1 MRILFGDYL
10 LEQLALHF
18 QATQTLLQALTEFL
32 QTRKSVVGGELS
44 AIQNFGLIAPH
55 QDVEVC
61 RRGFRSW
68 RARLIEEGPLFLA
81 PSRYLPVLNELG
93 VYSLSVK

>member
-1 MRILFGDYL
+1 MGMGILLDDYL
-10 LEQLALHF
+10 FEQLALHF

-32 QTRKSVVGGELS
+32 KTRKSIVGGQLS

-61 RRGFRSW
+61 RRGFRS
-68 RARLIEEGPLFLA
+68 
-81 PSRYLPVLNELG
+81 
-93 VYSLSVK
+93 